1 MKLNNYL
8 VPSIAAFTTCII
20 NVHAQNL
27 NGTLS
32 SGFYGSAL
40 SVQTINT
47 GFGNAG
53 GVDSGGGSEL
63 DAAYGRISG
72 GNLYLFLAGNVE
84 NNGNHLNLFIAGGAA
99 GGQNTLNTSG
109 GSLATM
115 NGSIFSSGFNATFAF
130 DENDSAGTLYSEEY
144 NLIANTGGYVGSLA
158 NSSTG
163 IYAGIDGTGQSTIG
177 TISLYVNNNHISTM
191 GTANGALSGATSG
204 ANTSTGYE
212 LVIPL
217 SSIGYTGGNVEVL
230 ADVNGGGEGY
240 LSNQFLPG
248 LPVGTGNLGGGGP
261 FGPGGGTFNF
271 SSTPGEFFTVAP
283 APEPTTLALL
293 GLSGLAT
300 IVAIR
305 RRK

>member
-27 NGTLS
+27 NGTLN

-63 DAAYGRISG
+63 DAAYGKISG

-84 NNGNHLNLFIAGGAA
+84 NNGNHLNVFIAGGAA

-115 NGSIFSSGFNATFAF
+115 NGSVFSSGFNATFAF
-130 DENDSAGTLYSEEY
+130 DDER
-144 NLIANTGGYVGSLA
+144 
-158 NSSTG
+158 
-163 IYAGIDGTGQSTIG
+163 
-177 TISLYVNNNHISTM
+177 
-191 GTANGALSGATSG
+191 
-204 ANTSTGYE
+204 
-212 LVIPL
+212 
-217 SSIGYTGGNVEVL
+217 
-230 ADVNGGGEGY
+230 
-240 LSNQFLPG
+240 F
-248 LPVGTGNLGGGGP
+248 
-261 FGPGGGTFNF
+261 
-271 SSTPGEFFTVAP
+271 
-283 APEPTTLALL
+283 
-293 GLSGLAT
+293 
-300 IVAIR
+300 R
-305 RRK
+305 RHFV

>member
-8 VPSIAAFTTCII
+8 IPSIAALATCLV

-27 NGTLS
+27 NGTLN

-72 GNLYLFLAGNVE
+72 GSLYLFLAGNVE
-84 NNGNHLNLFIAGGAA
+84 NNGNHLNVFIAGGAG

-115 NGSIFSSGFNATFAF
+115 NGSVFSSGFNATFAF
-130 DENDSAGTLYSEEY
+130 DDNDFGGTIYSEEY
-144 NLIANTGGYVGSLA
+144 NLVANTGGYVGSLPGTA
-158 NSSTG
+158 G
-163 IYAGIDGTGQSTIG
+163 IYAGSSGGVT
-177 TISLYVNNNHISTM
+177 SLYVNNNHISTM
-191 GTANGALSGATSG
+191 GAANAALSGATSG
-204 ANTSTGYE
+204 LNTTTGYE

-217 SSIGYTGGNVEVL
+217 SAIGYMGGNIEVL
-230 ADVNGGGEGY
+230 ADINGGGEGY

-261 FGPGGGTFNF
+261 YGPGGGTFNF
-271 SSTPGEFFTVAP
+271 SSTPGEYFTVVP

-305 RRK
+305 RRN